1 MQFPWEIL
9 FFLSLLVKELEYSG
23 KKTTLSDVA
32 QCRLKHFSTESTKA
46 PPASSFHVEMSM
58 SPACWGRCEG
68 EEEHEQKAERTP
80 GLLLGWVRR
89 AHGQTLFARRL

>member
-1 MQFPWEIL
+1 MGNSFL
-9 FFLSLLVKELEYSG
+9 FLSLGERIRIFRK

-68 EEEHEQKAERTP
+68 EGEHEQKAERTP

>member
-1 MQFPWEIL
+1 MGNSFLFVSLGERIRIL
-9 FFLSLLVKELEYSG
+9 R
-23 KKTTLSDVA
+23 KKKNTLSDVA

-46 PPASSFHVEMSM
+46 PPASSFHMEMSV

-68 EEEHEQKAERTP
+68 EEEHEQKAEQTP